1 MSVWRRD
8 RVLRITAGSRVVS
21 GRDRSVKILLL
32 SHYYA
37 PEPGAAQHRW
47 SVFVRHLI
55 AAGDSLHVVA
65 PAPHYPL
72 GQLLAGRED
81 MAAGAIHQGIHGET
95 VHRVAFR
102 PYDARVRS
110 RMADEAVAA
119 RDAVRTV
126 KRGLG
131 NGWIPDVVV
140 ATVPSLPM
148 AWAGGW
154 VARSL
159 GAPLVLDLRD
169 AWPDLLVVAQ
179 EWDDHGPSRMRGRAR
194 SAVRGALGGVGSAL
208 TREQRRA
215 DAVVTTTDSFAEVL
229 RARGMGSV
237 HVVRNAAHVVPGYPA
252 HHPRRDQS
260 APLHVLYA
268 GTIGR
273 SHGLGTAVR
282 AAALAHERGV
292 DLVLRLVGHGAEHR
306 HLIELAAELRA
317 PVEFIDP
324 VPRSSMGDHYAWS
337 DTVLVSLRPWQA
349 LELAVPSKLY
359 EAMNLGVHVSA
370 VVAGEARRIVEET
383 AAGSLSEPGDVEQL
397 ATSWQRLHADRS
409 LLEVADTG
417 RQWAKRHAD
426 AAQLAGAYRELLH
439 TVVARG

>member
-1 MSVWRRD
+1 MV
-8 RVLRITAGSRVVS
+8 GC
-21 GRDRSVKILLL
+21 RSDPTVKILLL

-47 SVFVRHLI
+47 SVFVRHLV

-72 GQLLAGRED
+72 GHLLPGKEH
-81 MAAGAIHQGIHGET
+81 MAPGAVHPGVHGET

-102 PYDARVRS
+102 DYDARVRS

-119 RDAVRTV
+119 RGAVRTV
-126 KRGLG
+126 KQGLG
-131 NGWIPDVVV
+131 DGWVPDVVV

-159 GAPLVLDLRD
+159 GVPVVLDLRD

-179 EWDDHGPSRMRGRAR
+179 EWDEHGPSGMRGRAR
-194 SAVRGALGGVGSAL
+194 SAVRGALGGVSSAL

-215 DAVVTTTDSFAEVL
+215 DAVVTTTESFADVL
-229 RARGMGSV
+229 RARGLGSV
-237 HVVRNAAHVVPGYPA
+237 HVLRNAAHSVPEYPM
-252 HHPRRDQS
+252 HHLRRDLD
-260 APLHVLYA
+260 PTLHVLYA
-268 GTIGR
+268 GTVGR

-282 AAALAHERGV
+282 AASLAHERGV
-292 DLVLRLVGHGAEHR
+292 DVVLRLVGHGADR
-306 HLIELAAELRA
+306 PHLRRLAADLRA
-317 PVEFIDP
+317 PVEFIEP
-324 VPRSSMGDHYAWS
+324 VPRSGMGEHYAWA

-370 VVAGEARRIVEET
+370 VVGGESRRIVEET
-383 AAGSLSEPGDVEQL
+383 GAGSLSAPGDVDEL
-397 ATSWQRLHADRS
+397 ATSWERLHTDRS
-409 LLEVADTG
+409 LLAVPPTG
-417 RQWAKRHAD
+417 REWAKKHAD
-426 AAQLAGAYRELLH
+426 AAQLSGAYRELLH
-439 TVVARG
+439 SVVARA

>member
-1 MSVWRRD
+1 M
-8 RVLRITAGSRVVS
+8 
-21 GRDRSVKILLL
+21 KILLL

-47 SVFVRHLI
+47 SVFVRHLV

-72 GQLLAGRED
+72 GQLLAGQES
-81 MAAGAIHQGIHGET
+81 MAAGAIHKGVHGET

-102 PYDARVRS
+102 PYDASVRS

-131 NGWIPDVVV
+131 DDWVPDVVV

-159 GAPLVLDLRD
+159 RVPLVLDLRD
-169 AWPDLLVVAQ
+169 AWPDLLVVAH
-179 EWDDHGPSRMRGRAR
+179 EWDNHGPSRGRGRAR
-194 SAVRGALGGVGSAL
+194 SAVRGALSGVGSAL

-229 RARGMGSV
+229 RSRGMGSV
-237 HVVRNAAHVVPGYPA
+237 HVVRNAAHAVPGYPR
-252 HHPRRDQS
+252 HQLRRDKS
-260 APLHVLYA
+260 AALHVLYA
-268 GTIGR
+268 GTMGR

-282 AAALAHERGV
+282 AAALAHERGADV
-292 DLVLRLVGHGAEHR
+292 VLRLVGHGAEHR
-306 HLIELAAELRA
+306 HLMELAAGLRA
-317 PVEFIDP
+317 PVEFVDA
-324 VPRSSMGDHYAWS
+324 VPRSSMGEHYAWS

-359 EAMNLGVHVSA
+359 EAMKLGVHVSA

-383 AAGSLSEPGDVEQL
+383 AAGSLSAPGDVEQL
-397 ATSWQRLHADRS
+397 ATSWERLHADRS
-409 LLEVADTG
+409 LLEVADAA
-417 RQWAKRHAD
+417 REWAELHAD
-426 AAQLAGAYRELLH
+426 AAELAGGYRELLH
-439 TVVARG
+439 SVVARG